1 MNWLADAVQQSPD
14 PMISGNWLIGAIGAI
29 AAGVALVIGK
39 KQGRQESESA
49 REVTLKKPVPT
60 VRTQEEPR
68 YVPREEFREHCD
80 QASAEL
86 QRIWAH
92 FGKERELANDE
103 LSKIHE
109 RLNKQSQVA
118 SELKGTL
125 DQVQA
130 NVKSLLDLAL
140 GKIPRTRQ

>member
-1 MNWLADAVQQSPD
+1 VNWLATAAGADALV
-14 PMISGNWLIGAIGAI
+14 SGDWVLKLIGAIFTGA
-29 AAGVALVIGK
+29 ALVL
-39 KQGRQESESA
+39 GRYWGRKESETT

-68 YVPREEFREHCD
+68 YVQREEFREHCD
-80 QASAEL
+80 AASAEMR
-86 QRIWAH
+86 RIWEH
-92 FGKERELANDE
+92 FGVERKLANDE

-109 RLNKQSQVA
+109 RLNFQSQA
-118 SELKGTL
+118 TSELKGSL

-140 GKIPRTRQ
+140 GKIPRQRP